1 MPSASDSD
9 ANRDPPIYS
18 VHDTEPFFDRCDDDN
33 ENRYVE
39 NTVPLDYDIDGDD
52 ALLSEEEETEPVN
65 LAGETQRLDDF
76 DDSDGDCDTQ
86 LFDEERGGG
95 GTEVLENVDSDDPHC
110 VDTAQS
116 QDTTAGK
123 KKLSEESDDVRHR
136 NTNSGSMPP
145 RYTFLRAE
153 SLRRAALARRNM
165 ALKQTHVETNSIM
178 DVSQSCRETLAV
190 NDNGEPVPT
199 RSEKFCGVGQE
210 NHRGKDSVEVA
221 GSMDKNMCKVAS
233 TAVRKLFI
241 DDLTFETSEASLIC
255 NDLNEED
262 SLDKL
267 PIYHD
272 DLAGLSYI
280 DSQEPGDLSQI
291 NALDFV
297 DKFLKDNAM
306 DLDQEIRPVKNV
318 EEKSKSLPPSKGQQ
332 SLAKRVSDRGK
343 SGEAEIYDWND
354 SCEDEGGG
362 DIFLRRKEDFFD
374 GRTHKPK
381 SLPGLQKIK
390 VRRSNDDNDE
400 KQSSFPKKRKM
411 AVHSD
416 SRLGMLNLKVR
427 DNTVQEGTRKL
438 KRNLANELDEQ
449 FKTNCSGGE
458 VQRNPK
464 AGVQEMLDVGIDTQI
479 AAEAMEAL
487 CNANDIVANDVARV
501 TRSRKTGQ
509 LSSSIIGKAG
519 PAISKEHSRQ
529 YDRKRKV
536 NDKSDLQTPGLS
548 KKSTKMVRQCKQ
560 DNVMTRSMRSK
571 LNAERNQTCSAN
583 ENDRIVSS
591 PKNEQRKSAETLK
604 RHQLDELNNLDSNG
618 SGGKTINKKH
628 LHSEVCHFTPIAR
641 RTRQSRPVN
650 RLIKSDVGSKS
661 LGGDIANGSHEK
673 RSGIGRHSSK
683 PLDTKSTP
691 GSFDHF
697 EVDAST
703 ELCELETLAPK
714 ANAVSV
720 NGDVEMGTIDF
731 PKRRRSIRIR
741 EFSSNDKGSEKL
753 VGPSKAT
760 AQPEDIGQST
770 ASMRKMR
777 TGSRSAVKSL
787 VNCRTQSS
795 LYGGSEISSIDQ
807 RQGKALKPNLD
818 KVTAGD
824 THICYNVA
832 DKKDANLN
840 SVEKNN
846 ADDFLSTNTFEFT
859 NSNESPR
866 GGYKSADLASATPA
880 NCKTLVND
888 ASPVCMGDGY
898 YKRSCNIN
906 VSNSCLL
913 KVFREDLDRELV
925 SLRAIRPELTTPSK
939 HSRKRRDMT
948 DVRILYSQHLDEDIV
963 KHQKKVLSRLGVSV
977 ASSIADATHFI
988 ADQFVRTRNML
999 EAIAYGK
1006 PVVTHLWIESCGQA
1020 SCFSDER
1027 NYILR
1032 DTKKEKEIG
1041 FSMPVSLARA
1051 SQHPLLE
1058 GRKVLITP
1066 NAKPSK
1072 EIISS
1077 LVKAV
1082 QGQAVERVGRSALK
1096 DHKFPDDLL
1105 ILSCEED
1112 YSSCVPFLEKGAMV
1126 CSSELLL
1133 NGIVIQKLEY
1143 ERHSLFADQ
1152 VKKTRST
1159 IWFKRDE
1166 KTFIPVTKCS

>member
-1 MPSASDSD
+1 MSSASDSD
-9 ANRDPPIYS
+9 AKHDPPINT
-18 VHDTEPFFDRCDDDN
+18 VHDTEPFYDPFDGDN
-33 ENRYVE
+33 ENMYVE
-39 NTVPLDYDIDGDD
+39 NTVPFDYDIDGDD
-52 ALLSEEEETEPVN
+52 ALLSEEGETEQLI

-76 DDSDGDCDTQ
+76 DDSDSDCDTQ
-86 LFDEERGGG
+86 VFDEERGAG

-116 QDTTAGK
+116 QDTDEK
-123 KKLSEESDDVRHR
+123 KKLLEESDTVPHGK
-136 NTNSGSMPP
+136 TNSGLVPP

-153 SLRRAALARRNM
+153 SLRQASLATRNM
-165 ALKQTHVETNSIM
+165 ALKQTQIETNSVM

-190 NDNGEPVPT
+190 NDNGEPVHTP
-199 RSEKFCGVGQE
+199 SEKVCGVGQE
-210 NHRGKDSVEVA
+210 NHRGKDSVEVV

-241 DDLTFETSEASLIC
+241 DDLTFETNESSLIS

-280 DSQEPGDLSQI
+280 NSQEPGDLSQI

-297 DKFLKDNAM
+297 DKFLKDNVM
-306 DLDQEIRPVKNV
+306 DLDQEIRLVKNV

-332 SLAKRVSDRGK
+332 SLARRVSDRGK
-343 SGEAEIYDWND
+343 SGETGIYDWDD

-374 GRTHKPK
+374 GGIHKPK

-390 VRRSNDDNDE
+390 VRRSNDE
-400 KQSSFPKKRKM
+400 KQSSFPKKRKIT
-411 AVHSD
+411 VRSD
-416 SRLGMLNLKVR
+416 TRPGMLNLKVR
-427 DNTVQEGTRKL
+427 DNTVQEATGKL

-458 VQRNPK
+458 VEPNPK
-464 AGVQEMLDVGIDTQI
+464 AHVQEMSDVGIDTQM

-487 CNANDIVANDVARV
+487 CNANDIVDNVANDVSRV
-501 TRSRKTGQ
+501 TRSRKTDQ
-509 LSSSIIGKAG
+509 LNSSTTVKAG
-519 PAISKEHSRQ
+519 SVTSKECSRQ

-536 NDKSDLQTPGLS
+536 DNKSDLQTSGLS
-548 KKSTKMVRQCKQ
+548 RKHTKKVRQCRK
-560 DNVMTRSMRSK
+560 DNVMTRSMKSK
-571 LNAERNQTCSAN
+571 LNADGNQTCNSN

-591 PKNEQRKSAETLK
+591 PVKEQRKSAETLK
-604 RHQLDELNNLDSNG
+604 RHQLDEVNNLDING
-618 SGGKTINKKH
+618 SGGRTVNKNH

-650 RLIKSDVGSKS
+650 QLKSDISSKS

-673 RSGIGRHSSK
+673 RSSIGRHSSK
-683 PLDTKSTP
+683 VLDAKSTP
-691 GSFDHF
+691 GSFGHF
-697 EVDAST
+697 KVDDNT

-714 ANAVSV
+714 ASAVSV
-720 NGDVEMGTIDF
+720 NDDVEMGTIDC

-741 EFSSNDKGSEKL
+741 KLSNNDKGSEKV
-753 VGPSKAT
+753 VGPSKPS
-760 AQPEDIGQST
+760 AQPEDIGKST
-770 ASMRKMR
+770 ASMIKTR
-777 TGSRSAVKSL
+777 TGSRSVVKSL

-795 LYGGSEISSIDQ
+795 LYGGSEKSSIDQ
-807 RQGKALKPNLD
+807 KQGTALEPNLD
-818 KVTAGD
+818 KVITGD
-824 THICYNVA
+824 TPICYNVT

-840 SVEKNN
+840 SIENNN
-846 ADDFLSTNTFEFT
+846 ADAVLCTNNFEVT
-859 NSNESPR
+859 NSDETPR
-866 GGYKSADLASATPA
+866 ERYKSHDLAFATPA
-880 NCKTLVND
+880 NCKRPVND

-898 YKRSCNIN
+898 YKQSCNRN
-906 VSNSCLL
+906 VTSSCLL
-913 KVFREDLDRELV
+913 RVFRTELRRELL
-925 SLRAIRPELTTPSK
+925 SLSAIKPELTTPSK
-939 HSRKRRDMT
+939 DSRKRRDMT
-948 DVRILYSQHLDEDIV
+948 DVRILYSHHLDEDIV

-1020 SCFSDER
+1020 SCFIDER

-1032 DTKKEKEIG
+1032 DAKKEKEIG

-1082 QGQAVERVGRSALK
+1082 QGQAVERIGRSALK
-1096 DHKFPDDLL
+1096 DHKVPDDLL
-1105 ILSCEED
+1105 ILSCEQD
-1112 YSSCVPFLEKGAMV
+1112 YSSCVPFLEKGAVV
-1126 CSSELLL
+1126 CTSELLL
-1133 NGIVIQKLEY
+1133 NGIVTQKLEY
-1143 ERHSLFADQ
+1143 ERHRLFADQ

-1159 IWFKRDE
+1159 IWLKRDE

>member
-9 ANRDPPIYS
+9 AKHDPPINAA
-18 VHDTEPFFDRCDDDN
+18 HDTEPFYDPCDDDN
-33 ENRYVE
+33 ENMYVE
-39 NTVPLDYDIDGDD
+39 NTVPFDYDIDGDD
-52 ALLSEEEETEPVN
+52 ALLSEEEETEPLN

-86 LFDEERGGG
+86 LFDEERGAG
-95 GTEVLENVDSDDPHC
+95 GTEVLENVDLDDPHC

-116 QDTTAGK
+116 QDTTEN
-123 KKLSEESDDVRHR
+123 KKLLEESDAVLCR

-153 SLRRAALARRNM
+153 SLRQSALARRNM
-165 ALKQTHVETNSIM
+165 ALKQTQVETNSVM
-178 DVSQSCRETLAV
+178 DVSQSCREALAV
-190 NDNGEPVPT
+190 NDNREPVPT
-199 RSEKFCGVGQE
+199 HSEKFCGIGQE
-210 NHRGKDSVEVA
+210 NHRRKDSVEVV
-221 GSMDKNMCKVAS
+221 GSMDKNMCKVTS
-233 TAVRKLFI
+233 SAVRKLFI
-241 DDLTFETSEASLIC
+241 EDLTFETNEPSLIS

-306 DLDQEIRPVKNV
+306 DLDQEIRLVKNV
-318 EEKSKSLPPSKGQQ
+318 EEKSKSLPSSKGQQ

-343 SGEAEIYDWND
+343 SGETGIYDWDD

-374 GRTHKPK
+374 GGTHKPK

-390 VRRSNDDNDE
+390 AHRSNDDNDE
-400 KQSSFPKKRKM
+400 KQPSFPKKRKV

-427 DNTVQEGTRKL
+427 DNTVQEATRKL

-458 VQRNPK
+458 VQPNPK

-487 CNANDIVANDVARV
+487 CNANDIVDNVANDVARV
-501 TRSRKTGQ
+501 TRSRKTDQ
-509 LSSSIIGKAG
+509 LNSPITVKAG
-519 PAISKEHSRQ
+519 PVTSKEHSRQ

-536 NDKSDLQTPGLS
+536 NDKSDLQTSGLS
-548 KKSTKMVRQCKQ
+548 KKSTKMVRQCKK

-571 LNAERNQTCSAN
+571 LNAEGNRTCSAN

-591 PKNEQRKSAETLK
+591 PINEQRKSSETLE

-618 SGGKTINKKH
+618 TGGKTVNKKH
-628 LHSEVCHFTPIAR
+628 LRSEVCHFTPIAR
-641 RTRQSRPVN
+641 RTRQSRPVSQ
-650 RLIKSDVGSKS
+650 LIKSDIGSKS

-673 RSGIGRHSSK
+673 RSGIRCHSSK

-697 EVDAST
+697 EVHDST
-703 ELCELETLAPK
+703 DLCELETLVPK
-714 ANAVSV
+714 ASVVSV
-720 NGDVEMGTIDF
+720 NNDVEMGTIDF

-753 VGPSKAT
+753 IGPSKPT
-760 AQPEDIGQST
+760 VQPEDIGKST
-770 ASMRKMR
+770 ASMRIMR
-777 TGSRSAVKSL
+777 TDSRSAVKSL

-807 RQGKALKPNLD
+807 RQGKALEPNLD

-824 THICYNVA
+824 THDI
-832 DKKDANLN
+832 
-840 SVEKNN
+840 
-846 ADDFLSTNTFEFT
+846 LSTNTFEFT
-859 NSNESPR
+859 NSPR
-866 GGYKSADLASATPA
+866 GRYKSADLASATPA
-880 NCKTLVND
+880 NCKTPVND
-888 ASPVCMGDGY
+888 ASPVCIGDGY
-898 YKRSCNIN
+898 YKRSCNRN

-913 KVFREDLDRELV
+913 KVFREELDRELLN
-925 SLRAIRPELTTPSK
+925 LRSIKPELTTPSK
-939 HSRKRRDMT
+939 DSRKRRDMT
-948 DVRILYSQHLDEDIV
+948 AVRILYSQHLDEDIV

-1020 SCFSDER
+1020 SCFIDER

-1032 DTKKEKEIG
+1032 DTKKEKDIG

-1133 NGIVIQKLEY
+1133 NGIVTQKLEY

-1159 IWFKRDE
+1159 IFMKRDE
-1166 KTFIPVTKCS
+1166 NTFIPVTKCS